1 MLTVFIRGMILYA
14 VVIASARLMGKR
26 QLGEL
31 SPGELVI
38 TILISNIATL
48 CMEDIDMP
56 LIYGLVPILTLVCI
70 DVIVSYICLKSRRIR
85 KAVSGSPKVIIS
97 GGVIDQTML
106 KSLRYS
112 VEDVL
117 CALRA
122 QGIFDITQVQYAI
135 VETTGSVS
143 VLQKEEHQPLSR
155 DSVQNPKKA
164 ADPPRIIVTDSVV
177 LDRQAAA
184 RLELDTKNI
193 FLCTEDS
200 KGKVVVIKKESER
213 RQ

>member
-1 MLTVFIRGMILYA
+1 MLTVFIRGIILYA

-48 CMEDIDMP
+48 CMEDVDLP
-56 LIYGLVPILTLVCI
+56 LLYGLVPILTLVSI
-70 DVIVSYICLKSRRIR
+70 DVIVSYMCLKSRRLR

-97 GGVIDQTML
+97 GGKIDQAML
-106 KSLRYS
+106 SELRYS

-117 CALRA
+117 AALRA
-122 QGIFDITQVQYAI
+122 QGIFDIAQVQYAV

-143 VLQKEEHQPLSR
+143 VLQKEEYQPLSR
-155 DSVQNPKKA
+155 RSVMSPEKSSN
-164 ADPPRIIVTDSVV
+164 PPRIVV
-177 LDRQAAA
+177 IDGEVADRQAAA
-184 RLELDTKNI
+184 KQELNPKEI

-200 KGKVVVIKKESER
+200 NGKVNLIKKE
-213 RQ
+213 